1 MQTTCLK
8 LLVAILLAVAVSA
21 PSCWANEKGYC
32 YILSY
37 SMRDK
42 VAFVSPV
49 FTAIVSGAV
58 YSDEEYVADVE
69 LIRDIEGQFQDYQ
82 NRIGLNSMDYIT
94 EARVAFRSS
103 TIADQRRADEKRS
116 FESRGYTVKR
126 TGSFTY
132 TD

>member
-42 VAFVSPV
+42 VAFLSPV